1 VTSDWDAWN
10 ASPLADAPTM
20 RLILDGTAVRVRLDR
35 KATSISLLVVIGV
48 GADGQQVLLAVKDM
62 GSESAAAWR
71 TVLDG
76 LVKRGL
82 WRPALLII
90 DGRAWL
96 EGALAALWGD
106 VAMQRCTVH
115 KHRDL
120 LAHAPERLH
129 EEISADYNDMIY
141 ARTREAIE
149 TRRKAF
155 IRKWRL
161 KRRTAADSLEEVGDK
176 LFTFPRLPPD
186 QWKSVRTTNAIECL
200 HEEFKRRIKTQTVLP
215 SAETA
220 AMLSWALFASG
231 HISMRKVDGWQM
243 LATMPLHRHLTSQPD
258 QIISKSRRLRPARFQ
273 PQPGRHRRRCS
284 ASIMTSR
291 RAMLRP

>member
-1 VTSDWDAWN
+1 
-10 ASPLADAPTM
+10 M
-20 RLILDGTAVRVRLDR
+20 RVRLDR

-48 GADGQQVLLAVKDM
+48 GADGQKVLLAVKDM

-82 WRPALLII
+82 WRPALL

-141 ARTREAIE
+141 AKTRKEIE

-161 KRRTAADSLEEVGDK
+161 KHRAVADSLEEAGDR
-176 LFTFPRLPPD
+176 LFTFARLPPS
-186 QWKSVRTTNAIECL
+186 QWKSTRTTNAIERL

-215 SAETA
+215 SADTA
-220 AMLSWALFASG
+220 AMLFWALLASG
-231 HISMRKVDGWQM
+231 QINMRKIDGWQT
-243 LATMPLHRHLTSQPD
+243 LATKPID
-258 QIISKSRRLRPARFQ
+258 QQIDLA
-273 PQPGRHRRRCS
+273 
-284 ASIMTSR
+284 A
-291 RAMLRP
+291 